1 MCEKK
6 RLKKDLPFGEFNRTV
21 KGTVINYDGI
31 KYFIHKYFSY
41 DDIYVF
47 EENATQILNTIWND
61 PTWFEDAKINHIDIL
76 IDNDKIILR
85 FDNLDIKDVVNLA
98 KAIDHYFHSVLEKE
112 DYILGELAGFTTE
125 IKHSY

>member
-125 IKHSY
+125 IKHI

>member
-85 FDNLDIKDVVNLA
+85 FDSVDIKDAENLA
-98 KAIDHYFHSVLEKE
+98 KAIDHYFHSVLGKE
-112 DYILGELAGFTTE
+112 NNNWDKLAGFTTK
-125 IKHSY
+125 IKHI

>member
-85 FDNLDIKDVVNLA
+85 FDNLDIKDVENLA